1 MGIFGMIELEESQI
15 ATKQYGL
22 TVKHEI
28 EYNTSNLTEIEVN
41 NIADGFI
48 EHAFFDLDT
57 AKYIYAEKEGDT
69 FEIYIPISEF
79 YINDPETLQK
89 LTVLREKMDSYIKD
103 ETVIINLVVD
113 SYDDIIHIIK

>member
-1 MGIFGMIELEESQI
+1 MIELEESQI